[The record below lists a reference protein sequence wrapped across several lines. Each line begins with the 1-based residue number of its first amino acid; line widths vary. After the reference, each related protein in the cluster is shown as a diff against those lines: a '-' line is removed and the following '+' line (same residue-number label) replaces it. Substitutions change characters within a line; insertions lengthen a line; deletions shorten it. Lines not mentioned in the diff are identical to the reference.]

1 MGRTLQRYKR
11 LFDELKKNSLHRIY
25 FLYGPEEFLKKEFMA
40 ELIKSRLPEL
50 NRAFNLDVFHGD
62 EFDRDVF
69 ADRLS
74 SFPLFTER
82 RVVVLRDFDGLST
95 SNQDFVL
102 ERIPQAA
109 DSAVLVVESQGA
121 KLETVRLKKLQ
132 QVADERGLSFCF
144 QHLSDDETIERVK
157 TRFQREG
164 FTVSPDAL
172 ELLVDSVGTHLI
184 DLANE
189 VEKIILSGDPAKPV
203 DREAVAA
210 VVGRYR
216 TENLFGMLDRI
227 GRGDVSDLMV
237 RLHRVIDGG
246 EEPVYI
252 LAMLIRRVIQLL
264 HVRLLMDEDKTAAK
278 SIGQSLGG
286 MISPFQ
292 VSILMDQARRVD
304 RESLEVYL
312 GNLRWADI
320 KLKSTA
326 IDAGHVID
334 TALIASSQRKTLAP
348 SAG

>member
-82 RVVVLRDFDGLST
+82 RVVVLRNFDGLST